1 MIIKCFR
8 CGKDIDTPNNSNA
21 DYIIAEDTI
30 VKEPRE
36 VFLAL
41 KHNPATR
48 GKESKIAELDEEG
61 DQRYPDLVI
70 ADSEYD
76 QEEIPNTEAAK
87 TIGVDLVK
95 VVVGV
100 REKDIQKTGV
110 ICPDCYKDTDFV
122 IWGVHKARVEKLE
135 KK

>member
-8 CGKDIDTPNNSNA
+8 CGKEIDTPNSSNA
-21 DYIIAEDTI
+21 DYVIADDMI

-41 KHNPATR
+41 KHNSATL
-48 GKESKIAELDEEG
+48 GKESMIAELDEEG
-61 DQRYPDLVI
+61 GPKYPDLVI

-76 QEEIPNTEAAK
+76 QKEIPNTEAAK
-87 TIGVDLVK
+87 TIGKGLIKLIVE
-95 VVVGV
+95 V

-110 ICPDCYKDTDFV
+110 ICPDCYRDTDFV
-122 IWGVHKARVEKLE
+122 IWGVHKVEE
-135 KK
+135 K